1 MKKLLLFIAMFSSC
15 CFPIYA
21 NENSINESSAAV
33 IEPRKDVLVWRY
45 KEINGHTYKRLFN
58 LTKNR
63 WETDWIKC

>member
-45 KEINGHTYKRLFN
+45 KEINGH
-58 LTKNR
+58 
-63 WETDWIKC
+63 I